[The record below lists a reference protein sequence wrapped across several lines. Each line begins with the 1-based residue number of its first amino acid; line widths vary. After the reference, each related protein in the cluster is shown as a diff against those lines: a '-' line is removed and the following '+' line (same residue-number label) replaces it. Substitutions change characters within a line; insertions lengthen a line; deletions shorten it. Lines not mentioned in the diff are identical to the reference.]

1 MKDVASHRGMHRQIR
16 SQLVQIALVYVGLGA
31 LIGWQHHFIWTGL
44 QSNPYLN
51 GIIISVFLLG
61 TGVTIRALLNL
72 RNETRAFAALEEV
85 YSDIGLDRE
94 RSARDPLWRYRRS
107 MKPGLVFS
115 TPRLLGHIFELT
127 FHELQRTKHM
137 RISVAT
143 MQNLVAA
150 IDHRLAQERSLL
162 VYLSGLSVFLGLIG
176 TFIGLM
182 EMVAS
187 VGGIIGGLANAEAAD
202 TAAVKRLIKDLE
214 APLTGMALGFSAS
227 LFGLFGSLVIGL
239 VARYSGNAAQAIRHE
254 FEAWLSGISQITDDG
269 ERTKDPE
276 TGEGVIAHAVL
287 SGLAESGRSFDRAV
301 ESIRN
306 VLRHQTEQSVV
317 LRHLAERFDVFA
329 AEHVRLKE
337 LLDRSARIEEELSDT
352 RREQSEALR
361 SIEGVVAAGFD
372 RLLGRIDDRHAAVA
386 ERLSILQQN
395 QDGQAAEMRSRSDWL
410 HAQVERVQAAMRQ
423 VGDAQ
428 GELAESVVTSQQ
440 EVSGSLRR
448 FAERTAAEIAAH
460 QESHGAVMAQHG
472 EVLGRLRD
480 GQVEVKARLER
491 LAATTT
497 PGSEL
502 VEATEALR
510 RTTSDGLADLARVT
524 AETSRVM
531 AAALDRLVEGEQEL
545 RSAIHSGGDV
555 AGEIRSMAQ
564 GLQDRLSDGFVD
576 ISRSIEAAFLLNAEL
591 IGNGVNGS
599 KTAND
604 DTVQPARSGATGN
617 D

>member
-1 MKDVASHRGMHRQIR
+1 
-16 SQLVQIALVYVGLGA
+16 
-31 LIGWQHHFIWTGL
+31 
-44 QSNPYLN
+44 
-51 GIIISVFLLG
+51 
-61 TGVTIRALLNL
+61 
-72 RNETRAFAALEEV
+72 
-85 YSDIGLDRE
+85 
-94 RSARDPLWRYRRS
+94 
-107 MKPGLVFS
+107 
-115 TPRLLGHIFELT
+115 
-127 FHELQRTKHM
+127 
-137 RISVAT
+137 
-143 MQNLVAA
+143 
-150 IDHRLAQERSLL
+150 
-162 VYLSGLSVFLGLIG
+162 
-176 TFIGLM
+176 
-182 EMVAS
+182 
-187 VGGIIGGLANAEAAD
+187 
-202 TAAVKRLIKDLE
+202 
-214 APLTGMALGFSAS
+214 
-227 LFGLFGSLVIGL
+227 
-239 VARYSGNAAQAIRHE
+239 
-254 FEAWLSGISQITDDG
+254 
-269 ERTKDPE
+269 
-276 TGEGVIAHAVL
+276 
-287 SGLAESGRSFDRAV
+287 
-301 ESIRN
+301 
-306 VLRHQTEQSVV
+306 
-317 LRHLAERFDVFA
+317 
-329 AEHVRLKE
+329 
-337 LLDRSARIEEELSDT
+337 
-352 RREQSEALR
+352 
-361 SIEGVVAAGFD
+361 
-372 RLLGRIDDRHAAVA
+372 VA